1 MTPAARVQGAIELL
15 DAIVASAR
23 SGGASADR
31 IAAEWFKQRRYAGSG
46 DRRAIRELAWRAIR
60 ACGQPPETGR
70 AGMVLLAKSDPPLAA
85 LFDGSPR
92 GAAEIA
98 PDEPAAAPG
107 LAPQWLRKALFASE
121 IDDAELAA
129 SLARAPLDV
138 RVNRLKSTRDAL
150 NAELAEPGETTAAP
164 DALRFAAGTAVET
177 WPQFADGKFEV
188 QDTGSQLAC
197 LALGVR
203 PGEAV
208 IDLCAGA
215 GGKTLA
221 LAAAMENRGTLL
233 ACDTDRGRLQRLPP
247 RAERAGAIVETRL
260 LNPGKEL
267 VALADWRGRAD
278 AVLVDAPCSGT
289 GTWRRNPETRWRLKS
304 ADLPGFTAL
313 QARLLDIA
321 AALTGPGGRIGY
333 VVCSL
338 LDAEG
343 ADQAAAFLA
352 RHADS
357 ASGGW
362 SAATVQA
369 PAGRVRGSGS
379 RLTPLHDGTDGFF
392 FTVLQRL

>member
-31 IAAEWFKQRRYAGSG
+31 IAADWFKQRRYAGSG

-70 AGMVLLAKSDPPLAA
+70 AGLVLLAKGDAPLAA

-92 GAAEIA
+92 GPSAIE
-98 PDEPAAAPG
+98 PGEPAATPG

-121 IDDAELAA
+121 VGDAELAA
-129 SLARAPLDV
+129 SLDRAPLDI
-138 RVNRLKSTRDAL
+138 RVNRLKASRDMV
-150 NAELAEPGETTAAP
+150 NAELPQPGEPTAAP
-164 DALRFAAGTAVET
+164 DALRFPAGTPVET
-177 WPQFADGKFEV
+177 WPQFAEGKFEV
-188 QDTGSQLAC
+188 QDSGSQLAC

-221 LAAAMENRGTLL
+221 LAAAMDNRGTLL

-247 RAERAGAIVETRL
+247 RAERAGAMVETRL

-267 VALADWRGRAD
+267 QMLADWAGRAD

-289 GTWRRNPETRWRLKS
+289 GTWRRNPETRWRLKP
-304 ADLPGFTAL
+304 ADLPRFTAL
-313 QARLLDIA
+313 QARLLDLA
-321 AALTGPGGRIGY
+321 AELTAPGGRIGY

-352 RHADS
+352 RHP
-357 ASGGW
+357 GW
-362 SAATVQA
+362 GAGCVQA
-369 PAGRVRGSGS
+369 PAGRVRGTGM

>member
-31 IAAEWFKQRRYAGSG
+31 IAADWFKQRRYAGSG

-70 AGMVLLAKSDPPLAA
+70 AGMVLLAKSDETLAA

-92 GAAEIA
+92 GPAVI
-98 PDEPAAAPG
+98 EPGEPVATAG
-107 LAPQWLRKALFASE
+107 LAPQWLRKALFASG
-121 IDDAELAA
+121 IDDAELTA
-129 SLARAPLDV
+129 SLARAPLDI

-150 NAELAEPGETTAAP
+150 NTALTLPGEPTAAP
-164 DALRFAAGTAVET
+164 DALRFPAGTPVET
-177 WPQFADGKFEV
+177 WPQFAEGKFEV
-188 QDTGSQLAC
+188 QDSGSQLAC

-221 LAAAMENRGTLL
+221 LAAALDNRGTLL

-247 RAERAGAIVETRL
+247 RAERAGAMVETRL

-267 VALADWRGRAD
+267 AMLADWRGRAD

-289 GTWRRNPETRWRLKS
+289 GTWRRNPETRWRLKP

-313 QARLLDIA
+313 QARLLDLA

-343 ADQAAAFLA
+343 PDQAAAFLS
-352 RHADS
+352 RHE
-357 ASGGW
+357 GW
-362 SAATVQA
+362 GAAAIQM
-369 PAGRVRGSGS
+369 PAGTVRGSGV

-392 FTVLQRL
+392 FTVLQKL